1 MMLDSRKVWKVTKL
15 DFWKKKFVGKT
26 KTTRQ
31 KIFLLE
37 YESIN
42 DPPTF
47 RKKKCV
53 GKTGEKYDS
62 WVVVQKPLD
71 QSECKFL

>member
-31 KIFLLE
+31 KFFLLE

-47 RKKKCV
+47 RKKNVWEKL
-53 GKTGEKYDS
+53 GKNMIHEL
-62 WVVVQKPLD
+62 WFRNL
-71 QSECKFL
+71 